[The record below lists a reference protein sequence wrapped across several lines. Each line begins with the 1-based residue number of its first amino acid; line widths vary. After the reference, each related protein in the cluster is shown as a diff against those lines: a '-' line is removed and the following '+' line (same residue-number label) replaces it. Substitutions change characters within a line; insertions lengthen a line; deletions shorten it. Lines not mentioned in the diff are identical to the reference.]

1 MNKNF
6 SSVAQGFRK
15 RTLVTAKLSA
25 KLGVGVAKNLIKH
38 KTQQGQSSRTLDL
51 ADNAL
56 NADLSLQENR
66 DQLTQDAVE
75 MALKLYE
82 DMDQLKGLVMK
93 FGQMASYMS
102 TQLPPEAQR
111 VISKLQAEA
120 SALPFF
126 EIKSLLVKE
135 LGHPIE
141 EVFDEFGAEAIA
153 AASIGQVHKATYQG
167 NTVAVKVQYPG
178 VREAIGDDLSL
189 INRFMPMASMMSSM
203 IGMSMDNK
211 ALFQEFHDRIIEECD
226 YQREAKNQQFA
237 RECWLENEKII
248 IPSVVENLCS
258 DNVLVTEFM
267 EGKGFYEFRDH
278 ASQEDKNRAAET
290 LLYMSFASIFKHGF
304 FNGDPHPGNY
314 LFRENGQVVFLDF
327 GCVRYFEPEFV
338 ETWRGVVTSV
348 LDQNFE
354 KFKYYCEKFG
364 FVGNAKKFNWDYHWE
379 LYNFL
384 FEPMMG
390 NGIFT
395 YTKEYEARGNQI
407 LLYENKNRSAMDI
420 PPALLLAMRLQWG
433 VKTILVDLQATANF
447 GEVFRKAVL

>member
-25 KLGVGVAKNLIKH
+25 KLGVGVTKNLIKY
-38 KTQQGQSSRTLDL
+38 KTQGGQSSGVVDL
-51 ADNAL
+51 ADTAL
-56 NADLSLQENR
+56 NTDLSNQESR

-75 MALKLYE
+75 MALTLYQ

-111 VISKLQAEA
+111 VIAKLQAEA

-135 LGHPIE
+135 LGQPIE

-153 AASIGQVHKATYQG
+153 AASIGQVHKAVYQG
-167 NTVAVKVQYPG
+167 NPVAVKVQYPG
-178 VREAIGDDLSL
+178 VREAISDDLSL

-203 IGMSMDNK
+203 IGMSLDNK
-211 ALFQEFHDRIIEECD
+211 ALFKEFSDRIVEECD
-226 YQREAKNQQFA
+226 YHREAKNQQFA
-237 RECWLENEKII
+237 QQCWLETESIL

-267 EGKGFYEFRDH
+267 EGKGFYEFRDN

-290 LLYMSFASIFKHGF
+290 LLYMSFTSIFKHGF

-314 LFRENGQVVFLDF
+314 LFRENGHVVFLDF

-348 LDQNFE
+348 LDQDFE
-354 KFKYYCEKFG
+354 KFKCYCEKFG

-390 NGIFT
+390 NGLFT

-433 VKTILVDLQATANF
+433 VKTILVDLQATADF
-447 GEVFRKAVL
+447 GKVFREAVL

>member
-1 MNKNF
+1 MDKTF
-6 SSVAQGFRK
+6 TSVAKGFRK

-25 KLGVGVAKNLIKH
+25 KLGVGVAKNLVKN
-38 KTQQGQSSRTLDL
+38 KTQKKPVGALDL

-56 NADLSLQENR
+56 NADLSIQENR
-66 DQLTQDAVE
+66 DQLTNDAVD

-111 VISKLQAEA
+111 VIAKLQAEA
-120 SALPFF
+120 SALPFY

-135 LGHPIE
+135 LGHSLE
-141 EVFDEFGAEAIA
+141 DVFDEFGAEAIA
-153 AASIGQVHKATYQG
+153 AASIGQVHKAIYQG
-167 NTVAVKVQYPG
+167 DAVAVKVQYPG
-178 VREAIGDDLSL
+178 VRDAIGDDLSL

-211 ALFQEFHDRIIEECD
+211 ALFQEFHDRILEECD

-237 RECWLENEKII
+237 RGCWSGNDNIV

-267 EGKGFYEFRDH
+267 EGQGFYEFRDN
-278 ASQEDKNRAAET
+278 ASQENKNRAAET

-314 LFRENGQVVFLDF
+314 LFREDGQVVFLDF
-327 GCVRYFEPEFV
+327 GCVRYFESEFV
-338 ETWRGVVTSV
+338 DTWRGVVTSV

-390 NGIFT
+390 NGLFT